1 MFGQTIG
8 EILPL
13 AVAVAI
19 SPLPVSAVIL
29 MLISRRAHWNSIG
42 FFAGWAIGL
51 IAIGAIVLAFGGAS
65 SSGDGGASTASGLVK
80 LGLGG
85 VFIVLAV
92 RQWGRRPRE
101 GRLMSTPPWMAG
113 LDRFSVQKAFA
124 LGLALSAI
132 NPKNLGL
139 TIAAA
144 STIAAADL
152 SSGDE
157 ISVFAV
163 FLVVGCSTV
172 AAPTAYFAVAGKQA
186 REGLERMKTWLI
198 AHSSIVM
205 TVLLTLIAA
214 KLIGDG
220 LGIVS

>member
-1 MFGQTIG
+1 MLGQAIG

-19 SPLPVSAVIL
+19 SPLPVAAVIL
-29 MLISRRAHWNSIG
+29 MLISRRAQWNSIA
-42 FFAGWAIGL
+42 FFGGWALGL
-51 IAIGAIVLAFGGAS
+51 AAVGAIVLSFGGAS
-65 SSGDGGASTASGLVK
+65 SSADGGASTASGLVR

-92 RQWGRRPRE
+92 RQWGRRPRP
-101 GRLMSTPPWMAG
+101 GHLLATPAWLAG
-113 LDRFSVQKAFA
+113 IDRFNVLKAFA
-124 LGLALSAI
+124 LGLALAAI

-139 TIAAA
+139 TVVAA

-152 SSGDE
+152 TSADE
-157 ISVFAV
+157 ISVFAI

-172 AAPTAYFAVAGKQA
+172 AAPTVYFAVAGKRA
-186 REGLERMKTWLI
+186 RSGLESLKTWLV

-205 TVLLTLIAA
+205 TVLLILIAA